1 MSGDFVFT
9 VYGLI
14 LHAEEYFSINKNMTA
29 GEKIFYIVL
38 LTKRGRGLLTKAA
51 YFLRI
56 YTDLLHLAK
65 SSPPCCYETL
75 LYVKRGKNGKQFR
88 RSSF

>member
-38 LTKRGRGLLTKAA
+38 LTKKRKG
-51 YFLRI
+51 I
-56 YTDLLHLAK
+56 IDK
-65 SSPPCCYETL
+65 SCVFP
-75 LYVKRGKNGKQFR
+75 
-88 RSSF
+88 

>member
-29 GEKIFYIVL
+29 GEKIFYIVFYILTQIVL

-56 YTDLLHLAK
+56 
-65 SSPPCCYETL
+65 
-75 LYVKRGKNGKQFR
+75 
-88 RSSF
+88 

>member
-14 LHAEEYFSINKNMTA
+14 LHVEEYFSINKNMTA

-38 LTKRGRGLLTKAA
+38 LTKRRRESLTKAA
-51 YFLRI
+51 
-56 YTDLLHLAK
+56 
-65 SSPPCCYETL
+65 
-75 LYVKRGKNGKQFR
+75 
-88 RSSF
+88 

>member
-29 GEKIFYIVL
+29 GEKIFLYCIVNE
-38 LTKRGRGLLTKAA
+38 KRKG
-51 YFLRI
+51 I
-56 YTDLLHLAK
+56 IDK
-65 SSPPCCYETL
+65 SRVVP
-75 LYVKRGKNGKQFR
+75 
-88 RSSF
+88 

>member
-29 GEKIFYIVL
+29 GANMFYAGL
-38 LTKRGRGLLTKAA
+38 STEMSGGLLTKPVG
-51 YFLRI
+51 FLRI
-56 YTDLLHLAK
+56 
-65 SSPPCCYETL
+65 
-75 LYVKRGKNGKQFR
+75 
-88 RSSF
+88 

>member
-38 LTKRGRGLLTKAA
+38 LTK
-51 YFLRI
+51 I
-56 YTDLLHLAK
+56 YCIVNEKRKGIIDK
-65 SSPPCCYETL
+65 SRVVP
-75 LYVKRGKNGKQFR
+75 
-88 RSSF
+88 

>member
-38 LTKRGRGLLTKAA
+38 LLTKAA

-56 YTDLLHLAK
+56 
-65 SSPPCCYETL
+65 
-75 LYVKRGKNGKQFR
+75 
-88 RSSF
+88 

>member
-38 LTKRGRGLLTKAA
+38 LTKRGRGLLTKVA
-51 YFLRI
+51 YSLRI
-56 YTDLLHLAK
+56 
-65 SSPPCCYETL
+65 
-75 LYVKRGKNGKQFR
+75 
-88 RSSF
+88 

>member
-29 GEKIFYIVL
+29 GEKIFYIVNE
-38 LTKRGRGLLTKAA
+38 KREGIIDKS
-51 YFLRI
+51 RI
-56 YTDLLHLAK
+56 V
-65 SSPPCCYETL
+65 P
-75 LYVKRGKNGKQFR
+75 
-88 RSSF
+88 

>member
-38 LTKRGRGLLTKAA
+38 LMKRGRESLTKA
-51 YFLRI
+51 
-56 YTDLLHLAK
+56 
-65 SSPPCCYETL
+65 
-75 LYVKRGKNGKQFR
+75 V
-88 RSSF
+88 